1 MGKEEIVKLAFDS
14 IVEADE
20 DAAMKALDQWNEAGL
35 DPVDLLK
42 EGFSAGINELGD
54 QFGRGELFLPELIFA
69 TEVMKAVTARIEDEM
84 AKSGRQVEQKGK
96 IIMATVEGDVHDIG
110 KGICCSL
117 LKTAG
122 FEVFDLGR
130 EVPAD
135 VIIEKAIENN
145 VDIIGTSAL
154 LTTTMVVQQEI
165 EGKLKEKG
173 LRDKFITMVGGA
185 PVTQK
190 WADKIGATAYSEDAS
205 ECCTT
210 AKKLLDEKK
219 AGN

>member
-1 MGKEEIVKLAFDS
+1 MTREEMVKTAFEA

-20 DAAMKALDQWNEAGL
+20 DAAMKALDEWEASGL
-35 DPVDLLK
+35 DAVELLT
-42 EGFSAGINELGD
+42 EGYSAGINELGE
-54 QFGRGELFLPELIFA
+54 QFGRGEIFLPELIFA
-69 TEVMKAVTARIEDEM
+69 TEVMKAVTGRIEDEM
-84 AKSGRQVEQKGK
+84 QKSGRSVEQKGK

-122 FEVFDLGR
+122 FDVYDLGR

-135 VIIEKAIENN
+135 TIIEKAEEYG

-154 LTTTMVVQQEI
+154 LTTTMVVQQEL
-165 EGKLKEKG
+165 EEKLKNQG
-173 LRDKFITMVGGA
+173 IRDRYITMVGGA

-190 WADKIGATAYSEDAS
+190 WAKKIGATAYTEDAS
-205 ECCTT
+205 ECCVV
-210 AKKLLDEKK
+210 AKNLLEERKS
-219 AGN
+219 

>member
-1 MGKEEIVKLAFDS
+1 MTREEIVKIAFNA

-20 DAAMKALDQWNEAGL
+20 DAAMKALDEWEASGL
-35 DPVDLLK
+35 DAVELLT
-42 EGFSAGINELGD
+42 EGYSVGINELGE
-54 QFGRGELFLPELIFA
+54 QFGRGEIFLPELIFA
-69 TEVMKAVTARIEDEM
+69 TEVMKVVTGRIEEEM
-84 AKSGRQVEQKGK
+84 VKSGRTVEQKGK

-122 FEVFDLGR
+122 FEVYDLGR

-135 VIIEKAIENN
+135 TIIEKAEEYG

-154 LTTTMVVQQEI
+154 LTTTMVVQQEL
-165 EGKLKEKG
+165 EEKLKSKG
-173 LRDKFITMVGGA
+173 LRDRYITMVGGA

-190 WADKIGATAYSEDAS
+190 WAKKIGATAYTEDAS
-205 ECCTT
+205 ECCLI
-210 AKKLLDEKK
+210 AKNLLEERKS
-219 AGN
+219 